1 MDMVQNVDLAPTWL
15 EIAQIKP
22 PAGAPVIDGV
32 SMTPLL
38 RGSVNGTKETWYR
51 DISLQEGWSTVAK
64 PNCSSA
70 TNDPAK
76 PAYRALRLGDAAMNG
91 LYRCLFVQYCD
102 GDVAFFDMTGNPGD
116 AKWQSVGMLEV
127 LDKAHYK
134 QLSALLDK
142 VSNCV
147 GDVCTGHHGDG
158 VALE

>member
-1 MDMVQNVDLAPTWL
+1 M
-15 EIAQIKP
+15 
-22 PAGAPVIDGV
+22 IDGV